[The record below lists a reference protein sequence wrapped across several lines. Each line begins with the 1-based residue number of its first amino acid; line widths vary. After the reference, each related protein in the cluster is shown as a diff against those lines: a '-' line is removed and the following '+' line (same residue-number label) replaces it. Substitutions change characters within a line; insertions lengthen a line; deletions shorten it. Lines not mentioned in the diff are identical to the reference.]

1 MQLLRRGRRSLLAQD
16 STQTVIGCGWSRNVA
31 GTGENGTMS
40 KKDFGARAV
49 GVVADDSSATILHV
63 DMDAFF
69 VEVELL
75 ERPDLRGKPVVVG
88 GASGRGV
95 VSSASYEAR
104 AFGVRSAMPI
114 GRALQLCPHLEMLPG
129 HMEKYRA
136 ASSVVMEVFRE
147 ITPLVE
153 PLSIDEAFLDVSGA
167 TKLFGPPTQIA
178 KLIRARVLE
187 RTGLPCSV
195 GVAATKFV
203 AKLASGKSK
212 PNGLLV
218 IPEQDTIGF
227 LHQLPVG
234 AMWGVGDATEKR
246 LASRGIHTVFELA
259 HTPVPVLERVVG
271 KANAGRLSQLAWGR
285 DARGVQTERAEKS
298 ISHEQTFFD
307 EVTSHAELER
317 EVRAQADAVGTRLRK
332 AGLVAGTVALKLR
345 WSSFETITRQTRL
358 ARPTDTGLTIFKA
371 ASGLLDESHREGQ
384 AVRLI
389 GVRADQLSEGGDG
402 MMLTLWDEHHADEW
416 DSAERTIDQAASKFG
431 RDALRPASLLG
442 RRERR
447 DRSTGLSERPNRP
460 SQGLD

>member
-1 MQLLRRGRRSLLAQD
+1 MD
-16 STQTVIGCGWSRNVA
+16 V
-31 GTGENGTMS
+31 MS
-40 KKDFGARAV
+40 KKDFGARVV
-49 GVVADDSSATILHV
+49 GEAADDSNATILHV

-75 ERPDLRGKPVVVG
+75 DRPELRGKPVVVG
-88 GASGRGV
+88 GSSGRGV

-104 AFGVRSAMPI
+104 AMGVRSAMPI
-114 GRALQLCPHLEMLPG
+114 GRALQLCPQLEMLPG
-129 HMEKYRA
+129 HMHKYRA
-136 ASSVVMEVFRE
+136 ASNVVMEVFRE

-167 TKLFGPPTQIA
+167 TRLFGSPTEIA
-178 KLIRARVLE
+178 RMIRARVLE

-218 IPEQDTIGF
+218 IPEQDTVAF

-234 AMWGVGDATEKR
+234 AMWGVGEATEKR
-246 LASRGIHTVFELA
+246 LAGRGIHTVFELA

-271 KANAGRLSQLAWGR
+271 KANAGRLSELAWGR
-285 DARGVQTERAEKS
+285 DTRSVHTERVEKS
-298 ISHEQTFFD
+298 VSHEQTFFE

-358 ARPTDTGLTIFKA
+358 TRATNTGLTIFKA
-371 ASGLLDESHREGQ
+371 ASELLDEAHREGQ

-389 GVRADQLSEGGDG
+389 GVRADHLAEGGEG
-402 MMLTLWDEHHADEW
+402 MALTLWDEHHSDEW
-416 DSAERTIDQAASKFG
+416 DTAERTIDEATTKFG
-431 RDALRPASLLG
+431 SEALRPASLLG

-447 DRSTGLSERPNRP
+447 DRGTGLSERPNRP

>member
-1 MQLLRRGRRSLLAQD
+1 
-16 STQTVIGCGWSRNVA
+16 
-31 GTGENGTMS
+31 MS
-40 KKDFGARAV
+40 KKDFGGRIV
-49 GVVADDSSATILHV
+49 GEVADDTTATILHV

-75 ERPDLRGKPVVVG
+75 DRPDLRGKPVVVG
-88 GASGRGV
+88 GVGGRGV

-114 GRALQLCPHLEMLPG
+114 GQALRLCPHLEMLPG
-129 HMEKYRA
+129 HMHKYRD
-136 ASSVVMEVFRE
+136 ASRVVMDIFRE

-167 TKLFGPPTQIA
+167 TRLFGSPTEIA
-178 KLIRARVLE
+178 KMIRKRVLE

-218 IPEQDTIGF
+218 IPEQDTVGF
-227 LHQLPVG
+227 LHRLPIG
-234 AMWGVGDATEKR
+234 AMWGVGDVTEKR
-246 LASRGIHTVFELA
+246 LHDRGIHTVFDLA

-271 KANAGRLSQLAWGR
+271 KSNAGRLSALAWGR
-285 DARGVQTERAEKS
+285 DPRSVQVERAEKS
-298 ISHEQTFFD
+298 VSHEQTFEVD
-307 EVTSHAELER
+307 VTSHAELER
-317 EVRAQADAVGTRLRK
+317 EIRAQADAVGARLRK
-332 AGLVAGTVALKLR
+332 AGLVAGTVAIKLR
-345 WSSFETITRQTRL
+345 WSSFETLTRQMRL
-358 ARPTDTGLTIFKA
+358 SRASNTGLTLFKA
-371 ASGLLDESHREGQ
+371 AKELFDEAHREGQ

-389 GVRADQLSEGGDG
+389 GVRADQLAEGGDG
-402 MMLTLWDEHHADEW
+402 MALTLWDEHHTDEW
-416 DSAERTIDQAASKFG
+416 DAAERTIDEATDKFG

-447 DRSTGLSERPNRP
+447 DRRTGLSERPNRP
-460 SQGLD
+460 SQGLE

>member
-1 MQLLRRGRRSLLAQD
+1 MD
-16 STQTVIGCGWSRNVA
+16 V
-31 GTGENGTMS
+31 MS
-40 KKDFGARAV
+40 KKDFGARVV
-49 GVVADDSSATILHV
+49 GEAADDSNATILHV

-75 ERPDLRGKPVVVG
+75 DRPELRGKPVVVG
-88 GASGRGV
+88 GSSGRGV

-104 AFGVRSAMPI
+104 AMGVRSAMPI
-114 GRALQLCPHLEMLPG
+114 GRALQLCPQLEMLPG
-129 HMEKYRA
+129 HMHKYRA
-136 ASSVVMEVFRE
+136 ASNAVMEVFRE

-167 TKLFGPPTQIA
+167 TRLFGSPTEIA
-178 KLIRARVLE
+178 RMIRARVLE

-218 IPEQDTIGF
+218 IPEQDTVAF

-234 AMWGVGDATEKR
+234 AMWGVGEATEKR
-246 LASRGIHTVFELA
+246 LAGRGIHTVFELA

-271 KANAGRLSQLAWGR
+271 KANAGRLSELAWGR
-285 DARGVQTERAEKS
+285 DTRSVHTERVEKS
-298 ISHEQTFFD
+298 VSHEQTFFE

-358 ARPTDTGLTIFKA
+358 TRATNTGLTIFKA
-371 ASGLLDESHREGQ
+371 ASELLDEAHREGQ

-389 GVRADQLSEGGDG
+389 GVRADHLAEGGEG
-402 MMLTLWDEHHADEW
+402 MALTLWDEHHSDEW
-416 DSAERTIDQAASKFG
+416 DTAERTIDEATTKFG
-431 RDALRPASLLG
+431 SEALRPASLLG

-447 DRSTGLSERPNRP
+447 DRGTGLSERPNRP

>member
-1 MQLLRRGRRSLLAQD
+1 MPDAHGVRPS
-16 STQTVIGCGWSRNVA
+16 GCVG
-31 GTGENGTMS
+31 GTGENGSMS

-49 GVVADDSSATILHV
+49 GVVADDSSATILHA

-104 AFGVRSAMPI
+104 AMGVRSAMPI

-129 HMEKYRA
+129 HMSKYRA
-136 ASSVVMEVFRE
+136 ASKTVMDIFRE
-147 ITPLVE
+147 ITPFVE
-153 PLSIDEAFLDVSGA
+153 PLSIDEAFMDVAGA
-167 TKLFGPPTQIA
+167 TKLFGSPTEIA
-178 KLIRARVLE
+178 RLIRARVLE
-187 RTGLPCSV
+187 GTGLPCSV

-218 IPEQDTIGF
+218 IPAEDTVAF

-259 HTPVPVLERVVG
+259 HTPLPVLERIVG
-271 KANAGRLSQLAWGR
+271 KSSAGRLSELAWGR
-285 DARGVQTERAEKS
+285 DNRVVETERTEKS
-298 ISHEQTFFD
+298 VSHEQTFFT
-307 EVTSHAELER
+307 EVTSHPDLER
-317 EVRAQADAVGTRLRK
+317 EVRAQADAVGARLRK
-332 AGLVAGTVALKLR
+332 AGLVAGTIALKLR
-345 WSSFETITRQTRL
+345 WSSFETITRQTKLTR
-358 ARPTDTGLTIFKA
+358 ATNTGLTIFKA
-371 ASGLLDESHREGQ
+371 ASGLLNEAHRDGQ

-402 MMLTLWDEHHADEW
+402 MALTLWDEQHSDEW
-416 DSAERTIDQAASKFG
+416 DTAERTIDAATTKYG
-431 RDALRPASLLG
+431 LDALRPASLLG

-447 DRSTGLSERPNRP
+447 DRTTGLSERPNRP
-460 SQGLD
+460 SQGL